1 MSHFRCPS
9 SSLVGAAG
17 YYAYQRPSS
26 TADLPHTNRGVFD
39 SPYTISSTAMG
50 SLDKTDDDND
60 GAGST
65 LSYSSYSSSSSSS
78 STILASKPTISL
90 QHPNPHSQHPRNPP
104 INTTEDN
111 EGQQRC
117 WICFGEDSDSEGR
130 WVRPCRCSLVSH
142 EECLLDWITEN
153 QKDSPTKKVHCPQCA
168 APYYLSEARNIPLA
182 LLGLVDQWVHTAA
195 PYLAVLGLGCSM
207 LVVSTTYGAHTVL
220 TLMGEKE
227 GGNLMGHP
235 STWSWRT
242 WVGLPMIP
250 VSLVASRSRWAD
262 AILPAAATLLLRAT
276 GSSSRTRLRWPPSP
290 AVMLGLLPW
299 VRLVYNGIQAL
310 VQRRLSFRLSDTTY
324 RQQQQ
329 QSHQTT
335 SSSFVALVQ
344 GQAGRAA
351 TRTGTGRGQTS
362 DLVEHDVNEV
372 RNQYQNNNREDDI
385 FNDDGPGLS
394 VTIIGALL
402 WPTIS
407 SIIGSCLSRFKPV
420 QKYFPDPFHRN
431 ILGGCLFVV
440 AKDIANLVY
449 KYERI
454 RQRRSRHVRN
464 YDEIKKGRP

>member
-1 MSHFRCPS
+1 MS
-9 SSLVGAAG
+9 
-17 YYAYQRPSS
+17 
-26 TADLPHTNRGVFD
+26 
-39 SPYTISSTAMG
+39 

-60 GAGST
+60 GGGST

-78 STILASKPTISL
+78 STILASKP
-90 QHPNPHSQHPRNPP
+90 PP
-104 INTTEDN
+104 TNTTETN
-111 EGQQRC
+111 EAQKRC

-153 QKDSPTKKVHCPQCA
+153 QKDSPSKKVHCPQCA

-276 GSSSRTRLRWPPSP
+276 GSTSRTRLRWPPSP

-310 VQRRLSFRLSDTTY
+310 VQRRLSFRLSDSTH
-324 RQQQQ
+324 REQ

-344 GQAGRAA
+344 GQAGRAS

-372 RNQYQNNNREDDI
+372 RNQYQERREDDI
-385 FNDDGPGLS
+385 FDDDGPGLS

-407 SIIGSCLSRFKPV
+407 SIIGR
-420 QKYFPDPFHRN
+420 
-431 ILGGCLFVV
+431 
-440 AKDIANLVY
+440 
-449 KYERI
+449 
-454 RQRRSRHVRN
+454 
-464 YDEIKKGRP
+464 